1 MENSYNTSLF
11 ESNDTYLVHHYK
23 TKDEWIKARHTLN
36 GIGGSD
42 VSAIIGENPY
52 KTNEQLYRE
61 KLGLL
66 KTEDI
71 SNKPAIR
78 YGTVAENHL
87 RRIFELDFED
97 KYEVQYLDNTIL
109 QNKKHPML
117 LYSPDGLLIDK
128 ETGEKGILEIKTTT
142 ILQSMQREK
151 WKDDNVPQNYYC
163 QVLHGLNVTGFDFVV
178 LRALIRYSSDYA
190 QVRTYYFKK
199 NDRLD
204 DLDYL
209 KTEVIKFFIN
219 HIVTKTPPN
228 LIIKL

>member
-1 MENSYNTSLF
+1 MEKSYDTSLY
-11 ESNDTYLVHHYK
+11 EPNTTYIVHHYS
-23 TKDEWIKARHTLN
+23 TKKEWANARHSLN

-66 KTEDI
+66 EIEDI
-71 SNKPAIR
+71 SDKSAVR
-78 YGTVAENHL
+78 YGTLAEEHI
-87 RRIFELDFED
+87 RRLFQLDFEG

-109 QNKKHPML
+109 QNKENPCL

-128 ETGEKGILEIKTTT
+128 ETGELGVLEIKTTT
-142 ILQSMQREK
+142 ILQSMQKEK

-178 LRALIRYSSDYA
+178 LRALIRYSNDYA
-190 QVRTYYFKK
+190 QIRTYYFRRIEKQ
-199 NDRLD
+199 D
-204 DLDYL
+204 DLDFL
-209 KTEVIKFFIN
+209 KEEVVKFYNN
-219 HIVTKTPPN
+219 HILKKQPPN